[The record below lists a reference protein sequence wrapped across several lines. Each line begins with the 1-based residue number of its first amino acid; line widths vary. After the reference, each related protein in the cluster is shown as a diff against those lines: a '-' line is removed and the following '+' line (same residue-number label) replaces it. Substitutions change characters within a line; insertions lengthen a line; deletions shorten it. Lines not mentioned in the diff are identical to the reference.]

1 MVCVDDVYGGTR
13 RYLSGVAQLHGD
25 LRVDFVDLQQD
36 PAALVR
42 SKIRESFT
50 HIVWIETPT
59 NPTLRLVDIAAIAK
73 EVRQLRAERK
83 ASWPILVVDN
93 TFLSPV
99 FQSPLLLG
107 ADLVTHSASKYLNG
121 HSDVIMGAVV
131 GLRASP
137 GKDKEMY
144 VELEHRLRFLQ
155 NALGPVP
162 SPVDCYLVLRGM
174 RTMYLRM
181 QQHQQNATAIA
192 TVLSKDPRVERV
204 YYPGLPSH
212 PQHALALKQQ
222 SGFGGVL
229 SFSIKNGTAEHAR
242 RFCQSTRLFTL
253 AESLGCVESLCE
265 IPAIMTHAAVGQ
277 EARMALG
284 ITDSFI
290 RLSVG
295 IEDTDDLIADISQ
308 ALDAAFV

>member
-13 RYLSGVAQLHGD
+13 RYLSRVAQLHGD
-25 LRVDFVDLQQD
+25 LRVDFIDLQHD
-36 PAALVR
+36 PAALVCA
-42 SKIRESFT
+42 KIHESLT

-59 NPTLRLVDIAAIAK
+59 NPTLRLVDIAAVARK
-73 EVRQLRAERK
+73 VRQVRAEQETK
-83 ASWPILVVDN
+83 WPILVVDN

-99 FQSPLLLG
+99 FQNPLLLG
-107 ADLVTHSASKYLNG
+107 ADLVTHSVSKYLNG

-131 GLRASP
+131 GLRASS
-137 GKDKEMY
+137 GRDKEMHG
-144 VELEHRLRFLQ
+144 ELEQRLRFLQ

-162 SPVDCYLVLRGM
+162 SPFDCYLALRGM
-174 RTMYLRM
+174 RTLHLRM
-181 QQHQQNATAIA
+181 QQHQRNATAIA
-192 TVLSKDPRVERV
+192 VMLSKDPRVDRV

-222 SGFGGVL
+222 GGFGGVL
-229 SFSIKNGTAEHAR
+229 SFSIKNGAAEHAR
-242 RFCQSTRLFTL
+242 RFCQGTRVFTL

-265 IPAIMTHAAVGQ
+265 VPAIMTHAAVGQ
-277 EARMALG
+277 EARAALG

-295 IEDTDDLIADISQ
+295 IEDTDDLVADISQ
-308 ALDAAFV
+308 ALDAAFA